1 MRHAEIRVLDC
12 SWGVGAK
19 VANDTMRSA
28 ASTLAE
34 YASKGGQADIDGY
47 AL

>member
-1 MRHAEIRVLDC
+1 MRHADVRVLDC

-28 ASTLAE
+28 ASMLAE

-47 AL
+47 AP